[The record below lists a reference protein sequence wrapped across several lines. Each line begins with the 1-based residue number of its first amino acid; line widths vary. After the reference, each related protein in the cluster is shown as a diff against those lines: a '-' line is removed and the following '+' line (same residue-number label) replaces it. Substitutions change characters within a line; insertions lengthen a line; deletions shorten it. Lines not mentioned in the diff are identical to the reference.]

1 MASDRTKGTVIAYYP
16 GGDFPSVS
24 VTGERCDQMC
34 EHCRGVHL
42 RSMIPVLS
50 GEELSHLAHSLKDRG
65 CSGYL
70 LSGGCDANGSVPVGM
85 FAGSVKE
92 SSSGLLVNVHAGFIS
107 KEEADELAASGVSCF
122 SVDIHQDRGEM
133 RTVLHLDRDP
143 EDYSKLLDILMS
155 TGVKVVPHMTVGFGY
170 NDLNL
175 SGDLVASK
183 GLKDVVLLS
192 MVPTPGT
199 MVEESVISEDAVM
212 DAIGILREKGLN
224 VILGC
229 MRDRS
234 LRTLERRCIEAGI
247 TRLANPSLETLK
259 WAEDNGYSVVKR
271 KICCCFD

>member
-1 MASDRTKGTVIAYYP
+1 MALKSSEKMVIAYYP
-16 GGDFPSVS
+16 GNDFPSVS
-24 VTGERCDQMC
+24 VTGTRCDQMC

-42 RSMIPVLS
+42 RGMIPVS
-50 GEELSHLAHSLKDRG
+50 GKDEFSDLAHSLRDRG
-65 CSGYL
+65 CTGLL
-70 LSGGCDANGSVPVGM
+70 LSGGCDANGSVPVSPH
-85 FAGSVKE
+85 ADAISKV
-92 SSSGLLVNVHAGFIS
+92 SSDLLVNVHAGFIT
-107 KEEADELAASGVSCF
+107 KNEAERLAVSGISCF

-133 RTVLHLDRDP
+133 RTVLHLDREP

-234 LRTLERRCIEAGI
+234 LRILERRCIEAGI